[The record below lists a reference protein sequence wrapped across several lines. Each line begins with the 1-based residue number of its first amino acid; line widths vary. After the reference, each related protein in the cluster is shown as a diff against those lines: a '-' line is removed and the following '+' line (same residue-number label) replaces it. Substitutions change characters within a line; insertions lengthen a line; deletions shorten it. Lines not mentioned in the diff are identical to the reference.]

1 MNITITKLTLIKEF
15 YRKFDDYYSAYVLPF
30 LILLALLNNISV
42 LLILQKSL
50 RVRLSIVT
58 HIRAF
63 YIAFAIGEINMVV
76 SYFLRKFL
84 GMIRS
89 NLNLIIKVFV

>member
-1 MNITITKLTLIKEF
+1 MNITIPKLTLIKEF
-15 YRKFDDYYSAYVLPF
+15 YQKFDAYYSAYVLPF

-42 LLILQKSL
+42 LLILQKSS
-50 RVRLSIVT
+50 RVRLSIVP

-63 YIAFAIGEINMVV
+63 YIAFAIGEINMVA
-76 SYFLRKFL
+76 SYFIRKFL

-89 NLNLIIKVFV
+89 K